1 MGLARWQISFWQPN
15 GGGKMLEKMSLENGP
30 SLHQCERNWVKCSS
44 SSSNS
49 KTFRKSGRSNSILA
63 TGVGWWTDLWHKL
76 IELGFKLW
84 LQKWKKNPK
93 NRPSSLMISILHE
106 QFHHFHLNASQ
117 QIIWPLETPAPRMV
131 LREASKGAMA
141 AQEAA
146 ATCAS
151 QASCSLSNSWNQRSM
166 EFIRVYKFTN
176 FQISMVFS
184 WFLPQALTLV
194 TSYWYYLPLYHY
206 ALLPLCDSY
215 IAISWLPFCL
225 TFVTF
230 QAKLI
235 EELKVRSNA
244 DVLQAAE
251 LKLIHGREKTMQLA
265 AVQITRMTPK
275 RRIWS
280 GLSLD
285 AKKAACNSMLCS
297 ALYKYVYTYI
307 Q

>member
-1 MGLARWQISFWQPN
+1 M
-15 GGGKMLEKMSLENGP
+15 
-30 SLHQCERNWVKCSS
+30 SS
-44 SSSNS
+44 SIIFTSTHHRNSGAKDGAQRSLQRCHGCAGSGSNLR
-49 KTFRKSGRSNSILA
+49 FSGRFCAVWAIL
-63 TGVGWWTDLWHKL
+63 
-76 IELGFKLW
+76 E
-84 LQKWKKNPK
+84 
-93 NRPSSLMISILHE
+93 
-106 QFHHFHLNASQ
+106 
-117 QIIWPLETPAPRMV
+117 
-131 LREASKGAMA
+131 
-141 AQEAA
+141 
-146 ATCAS
+146 
-151 QASCSLSNSWNQRSM
+151 NQRSM
-166 EFIRVYKFTN
+166 EFIRVFQVYN
-176 FQISMVFS
+176 FQISMDFS

-244 DVLQAAE
+244 DVLQAE

-265 AVQITRMTPK
+265 AVKKITRMTPK

-285 AKKAACNSMLCS
+285 ATKSSM
-297 ALYKYVYTYI
+297 